1 MRLRVA
7 RLAARR
13 PGLVDRLL
21 QRSHQI
27 RQLTRPGRQLRYL
40 GQLAGVPLRLD
51 HLVQRVGV
59 RQTGQPRVPQ
69 GLRKGFR

>member
-27 RQLTRPGRQLRYL
+27 RQLTRPGRQLRYS
-40 GQLAGVPLRLD
+40 GSWRASRFASITSCSASV
-51 HLVQRVGV
+51 
-59 RQTGQPRVPQ
+59 
-69 GLRKGFR
+69 